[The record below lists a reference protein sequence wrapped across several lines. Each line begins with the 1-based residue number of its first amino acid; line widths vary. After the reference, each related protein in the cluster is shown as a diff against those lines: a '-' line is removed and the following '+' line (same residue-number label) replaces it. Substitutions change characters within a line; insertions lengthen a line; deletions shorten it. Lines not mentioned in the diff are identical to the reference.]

1 MLPRDPG
8 RESAPVNSSE
18 FSFPST
24 VGSRGAQER
33 AFTVLNRQI
42 VTIVLYF
49 NLSVSIKIN

>member
-49 NLSVSIKIN
+49 NLSVSIRIN